1 MTDKTTMTISRRDLF
16 TAGGACGIAAMQPAC
31 AALVGQDEAAL
42 KAFHATCSM
51 ECLHCY
57 LKAYV
62 KDGKIVRIESDNGHE
77 GKGCARGLS
86 RIKWVYAENRIRT
99 PLKRVG
105 KRGEGKF
112 KAISW
117 DEALDEV
124 APQMKKAIDTDGSK
138 SILMTSASGNMD
150 SFANS
155 TMKSLGAHLGGVTF
169 QNGSLCCSAVTA
181 AMNAMVGFR
190 YVDTRD
196 TIADS
201 KYIVCWGNNPLV
213 TMQAYW
219 PRYLKAKENPAAMKR
234 PCVPTPGFRSFPVP
248 TPFWPWA

>member
-105 KRGEGKF
+105 KSREQSADRMLRTEF
-112 KAISW
+112 S
-117 DEALDEV
+117 DCLPER
-124 APQMKKAIDTDGSK
+124 
-138 SILMTSASGNMD
+138 TSS
-150 SFANS
+150 
-155 TMKSLGAHLGGVTF
+155 
-169 QNGSLCCSAVTA
+169 
-181 AMNAMVGFR
+181 
-190 YVDTRD
+190 
-196 TIADS
+196 
-201 KYIVCWGNNPLV
+201 
-213 TMQAYW
+213 
-219 PRYLKAKENPAAMKR
+219 YLEPGPNRCRQCACRRLPAA
-234 PCVPTPGFRSFPVP
+234 
-248 TPFWPWA
+248 